1 MNRVSSFLVVVLIAA
16 GACASGDGDSGSP
29 PGAEPSPAT
38 KCSGPFQQPLDDV
51 QAYPEIT
58 SSELTVGPNRVLIG
72 VRNTQ
77 DAPIGS
83 PALDVQVDFYDLE
96 ACTGEAEFSAQTE
109 FVWTIEPVVGV
120 YVAEPEFETP
130 GVWGAEVTV
139 SGQGLDETSKVAFQ
153 VSAKSR
159 TPALGERPPA
169 TDNLTAADAKDL
181 SEISTDKNPD
191 PDFYEK
197 TVAEAL
203 EDKDPFVVIFA
214 TPKFCQTQVCGPMLD
229 IVKKEAKDF
238 PDVTFIHIEPYELP
252 ADPAQLK
259 AVEAAV
265 EWNLQTEPWVFVMDG
280 SGRVVSKYEA
290 AISPEELRADLKD
303 ISK

>member
-1 MNRVSSFLVVVLIAA
+1 MNRVRSLLCVVLIA
-16 GACASGDGDSGSP
+16 GSACGSSGDEPGSSP
-29 PGAEPSPAT
+29 RAEPSAAT

-51 QAYPEIT
+51 QAYPEIA
-58 SSELTVGPNRVLIG
+58 SSELTVGRNRMLIG

-83 PALDVQVDFYDLE
+83 PALEVEVDFYDLE
-96 ACTGEAEFSAQTE
+96 ACTGDAAFSSQTE

-120 YVAEPEFETP
+120 YVAEPEFETS
-130 GVWGAEVTV
+130 GVWGAEVTI

-153 VSAKSR
+153 VSAQSR
-159 TPALGERPPA
+159 TPAIGERPPP

-191 PDFYEK
+191 PDFYKK

-203 EDKDPFVVIFA
+203 EGKEPFVVIFA
-214 TPKFCQTQVCGPMLD
+214 TPEFCQTQVCGPMLD

-252 ADPAQLK
+252 ADPAALK
-259 AVEAAV
+259 PVEAAV
-265 EWNLQTEPWVFVMDG
+265 EWDLQTEPWVFVMDD

-290 AISPEELRADLKD
+290 AMSAEELRADLED